1 MFDIEQISEWRGQDV
16 LDPRDNKVG
25 RLEEIYHDK
34 HASTPGFACVKTGLL
49 GRRLSFVPLTGASMA
64 RDHVRVAYMADQ
76 IKRAPSAE
84 PDGMLTAQEESALFD
99 HYGLQ
104 GPIDPA
110 ANSPRLV
117 RYQTDA
123 VAAEVAQARRL
134 VAEQGVV
141 ADTRVAACAS
151 ARCRRPRSDDGA
163 RGARRCDRELAGR
176 PQRLGRLRAERLARL
191 ARGRDPHDIPGQPGQ
206 LEPADHPGRRIG
218 LPPAEAV
225 ARRRGEGVMVVVP
238 GLAERRQGE
247 PHQVARLVAGL
258 ECPAPEEVA

>member
-49 GRRLSFVPLTGASMA
+49 GRRLSFVPLAGASMA

-141 ADTRVAACAS
+141 ADTGVAAPVSATAPADPTADTPGADDLDRLTALEERVAAIENWLAD
-151 ARCRRPRSDDGA
+151 RSG
-163 RGARRCDRELAGR
+163 
-176 PQRLGRLRAERLARL
+176 
-191 ARGRDPHDIPGQPGQ
+191 
-206 LEPADHPGRRIG
+206 
-218 LPPAEAV
+218 
-225 ARRRGEGVMVVVP
+225 
-238 GLAERRQGE
+238 
-247 PHQVARLVAGL
+247 
-258 ECPAPEEVA
+258 